1 MARTVLTGDQVRNS
15 SITGA
20 DLDTTGSFTMG
31 ALGVKNTTASSAT
44 EGGNI
49 RLSCDDGAVMAASH
63 RLGVVEFA
71 GAEDTS
77 STITVGARIE
87 AIADAT
93 WSSSENGANLD
104 FYTTDGDASQTKRMT
119 ILATGEIGIGE
130 TAPSSRLHVRDTDK
144 ALTLEKDAS
153 GYFNSFGFDGNVPY
167 MTYYASTG
175 MQIGYGEAT
184 GQAPTV
190 DTMFLKNDGTVGI
203 GTTAPDCTL
212 NVAGALAASG
222 PSKTF
227 QTFASGDYTPSVAN
241 GNLFK
246 TYDAAYQGATS
257 FDDGVA
263 GQIVTII
270 STNEFTYMVSG
281 GNLKGGTTNITTAAE
296 DVTTWVYDGTYWY
309 LMNFMDQSADLSGG
323 H

>member
-93 WSSSENGANLD
+93 WS
-104 FYTTDGDASQTKRMT
+104 
-119 ILATGEIGIGE
+119 
-130 TAPSSRLHVRDTDK
+130 
-144 ALTLEKDAS
+144 
-153 GYFNSFGFDGNVPY
+153 
-167 MTYYASTG
+167 
-175 MQIGYGEAT
+175 
-184 GQAPTV
+184 
-190 DTMFLKNDGTVGI
+190 
-203 GTTAPDCTL
+203 
-212 NVAGALAASG
+212 
-222 PSKTF
+222 
-227 QTFASGDYTPSVAN
+227 
-241 GNLFK
+241 
-246 TYDAAYQGATS
+246 
-257 FDDGVA
+257 
-263 GQIVTII
+263 
-270 STNEFTYMVSG
+270 
-281 GNLKGGTTNITTAAE
+281 
-296 DVTTWVYDGTYWY
+296 
-309 LMNFMDQSADLSGG
+309 
-323 H
+323 